1 MNNTSYTFYVQA
13 FIIIHFSFNSTFRAQ
28 PFQNIVYT
36 LKLEARRKRYFWHM
50 NLLHTEGSSTLNASK
65 MRMLL
70 IVIPFEITIHGIFHR
85 AGTIV
90 NSMNQAMKK
99 KKIESS

>member
-1 MNNTSYTFYVQA
+1 
-13 FIIIHFSFNSTFRAQ
+13 
-28 PFQNIVYT
+28 
-36 LKLEARRKRYFWHM
+36 
-50 NLLHTEGSSTLNASK
+50 